1 MNVHQVCQ
9 AQLVYEL
16 SHARMGFTSAKRA
29 VTGMFGQLAQTG
41 KYGFLKIGHEGMTL
55 GISIV
60 ISSATINCTSSSQL
74 STPTMSEELKKGD
87 EVSWNWGS
95 GQPCTFHLDPSN
107 SDESG
112 QAETISRNGSRYQR
126 R

>member
-55 GISIV
+55 NLVTTVDLDRQQQGNHQLH
-60 ISSATINCTSSSQL
+60 TLLHLPTS
-74 STPTMSEELKKGD
+74 K
-87 EVSWNWGS
+87 
-95 GQPCTFHLDPSN
+95 
-107 SDESG
+107 
-112 QAETISRNGSRYQR
+112 
-126 R
+126 